1 VHEISETSTRSELAF
16 VLHFHQPVGNF
27 GEVFEKVT
35 EVCYAPLLELL
46 FEYPELKFHF
56 HFNAILLEW
65 FDKHRPDLLRILQR
79 MVRRGS
85 VELLTGGL
93 NEPILGI
100 LPEDD
105 AIGQVRAL
113 SLELEQRFAHLPQGA
128 WLTER
133 VWEPRLPNPLARA
146 GVRYVVLD
154 DIIFS
159 WAGIEANA
167 MSGHYVT
174 DDAGFSLNLFPG
186 SKALRYTI
194 PFRPPEE
201 TLELLH
207 GLPRDQTDPPL
218 MVYADD
224 AEKFGEWPGT
234 YEWVYTKGWLK
245 NFLEKLRDDP
255 AISLVHLK
263 DRLAQHLPLGRVYP
277 PAASYPELTVW
288 AMPTRARTRMEGL
301 LHQLEKDDPAG
312 LLPLLRGGHWR
323 GFLGKYP
330 EANRLHKRMLRV
342 SRKLRD
348 ARAKGLSD
356 ARMGEALRDL
366 YRGQCNDA
374 YWHGVFGGL
383 YLPHLRRALQSSLI
397 RAERTLD
404 RLEKEDSGWSTA
416 RLVDFDA
423 DGIEEAELANPHTHL
438 VLDPKGGRLLS
449 WDLRAA
455 GDNWVAVMQR
465 HEEPFHAALREGNV
479 IHVDAAGNQL
489 DLDEN
494 ADGIPTIHGAVRV
507 KPGVKESDLAVDLH
521 SRVAA
526 ISWSAPQDE
535 SIADPRALHECAVP
549 LQGRWEIEELKQND
563 TVTMRTEQHGLR
575 VGQTLKLHP
584 RDAALGLK
592 LELEAL
598 EGPCKFLS
606 EWNLFVGWTGDDLEL
621 ASEEAM
627 REGARDDGSS
637 EGWESAASGE
647 KEQCE
652 RLLVRGGG
660 ERKLELKFAP
670 AACVR
675 WAPVHTVSSSESGLE
690 KIGQGTCFLFEWRVE
705 DRLQVEVQLIPSARA
720 LADESLD
727 G

>member
-1 VHEISETSTRSELAF
+1 MREISETGTRTELAF

-65 FDKHRPDLLRILQR
+65 FDKHRPNLLRILER

-100 LPEDD
+100 LPEED

-113 SLELEQRFAHLPQGA
+113 SLELEQRFAQIPQGA

-154 DIIFS
+154 DIIFR
-159 WAGIEANA
+159 WAGIEPNA

-174 DDAGFSLNLFPG
+174 DDAGYPLNLFPG

-218 MVYADD
+218 MIYADD

-234 YEWVYTKGWLK
+234 HEWVYTKGWLK

-255 AISLVHLK
+255 AVSLVHLK

-301 LHQLEKDDPAG
+301 LHQLEEDDPAG

-342 SRKLRD
+342 SRKHRAARD
-348 ARAKGLSD
+348 KGLSD
-356 ARMGEALRDL
+356 ACMGEALRDL

-383 YLPHLRRALQSSLI
+383 YLPHLRRALESSLI

-404 RLEKEDSGWSTA
+404 RLKEGNSGWSSR

-455 GDNWVAVMQR
+455 GDNWVTVMQR
-465 HEEPFHAALREGNV
+465 HEEPFHEALREGKV
-479 IHVDAAGNQL
+479 IRVDAEGKQL
-489 DLDEN
+489 DLNEN
-494 ADGIPTIHGAVRV
+494 TDGIPTIHGAVRV
-507 KPGVKESDLAVDLH
+507 KPGVEESDLRIDLH

-526 ISWSAPQDE
+526 IGWSAPPE
-535 SIADPRALHECAVP
+535 ASIEDPRQLHECAAL
-549 LQGRWEIEELKQND
+549 LQDRWQIAETKENSEI
-563 TVTMRTEQHGLR
+563 TMRTEQHGLR
-575 VGQTLKLHP
+575 VSQTMGLRA
-584 RDAALGLK
+584 RDAALEMK

-598 EGPCKFLS
+598 EGPRKFLS

-621 ASEEAM
+621 ARDEDT
-627 REGARDDGSS
+627 REGVQGDGSS
-637 EGWESAASGE
+637 GGWISAPSGE
-647 KEQCE
+647 RKQCE

-660 ERKLELKFAP
+660 ERRLELKFAP
-670 AACVR
+670 AANLR

-705 DRLQVEVQLIPSARA
+705 DRLHVQVHLIPSAPA

-727 G
+727 D